1 MQKCFSHSE
10 AAILKFVLPIR
21 AHGNF
26 SPRQKNNVVNLKK
39 NYGDRIH
46 RIHKWPPRGMVWNLA
61 HEIEVG
67 KARVMFT

>member
-1 MQKCFSHSE
+1 MQKCISHSE

-21 AHGNF
+21 AHATF
-26 SPRQKNNVVNLKK
+26 SSRQKNNVVILKK
-39 NYGDRIH
+39 SYGDRIH
-46 RIHKWPPRGMVWNLA
+46 RIHKWPPCGTVWNLA